1 MLLKSISVTDFR
13 QFKGEQTVNFST
25 SSDKNVT
32 VIMGENGAGK
42 TTFAQAFMWCL
53 YGETDFSDKAVLCKA
68 TAQDMIPNSEK
79 IVRVELKLTH
89 KSVDYVVVR
98 QQVYR
103 KDSAG
108 NIPMPNSAKLTIA
121 YKNKDGQ
128 QEFVLENQKEY
139 KIKEILPKEL
149 SRYFF
154 FDGERIGNMS
164 KEIQSGKSN
173 EFAEAVKSLL
183 GLDSYVASLYHLK
196 GNQRTSKFSVIGS
209 YNEQYDSRSDSRIAE
224 KTNEINAYTEQ
235 INKELSRKSELEER
249 IPTIEEECD
258 KLKILIEENKDSE
271 ELAKKK
277 NILIQNQQKTEE
289 YISGSTKGIMDE
301 FHKYYHNYFSQKLIA
316 EAIDV
321 LASEDKLDKGI
332 PDIHKRTIDYLIKQ
346 GRCICGTPIELD
358 NEAHRELMKLL
369 QFIPPQSLG
378 TMIGAF
384 AKECKTKA
392 QNSVNLYKI
401 VADKLSVLRE
411 KEDYR
416 DNLISEITG
425 IEEKLSKL
433 QSVGAYQAKLSSY
446 NKQLRD
452 ARDEISQIDIRVG
465 GLETQKDRAE
475 TERRNYSLTNE
486 NNKKIELY
494 KAYAEYIYDVLKNDY
509 ATQEAKVRNELE
521 KCINDIFKTIYAGG
535 LSLNID
541 EKYNIQTQVDDFDSF
556 NQGVETST
564 AQSISIIFAFIAGVI
579 KMARHNDENSEML
592 SAEAYPLVM
601 DAPLSAFDKARIQT
615 VCETLPGIAEQ
626 VIIFIKDTDGEIA
639 EKYLSDKIGK
649 NYSFDKKNEF
659 ETYLIER

>member
-1 MLLKSISVTDFR
+1 
-13 QFKGEQTVNFST
+13 
-25 SSDKNVT
+25 
-32 VIMGENGAGK
+32 MGENGAGK

-271 ELAKKK
+271 ELAK

-289 YISGSTKGIMDE
+289 YISG
-301 FHKYYHNYFSQKLIA
+301 
-316 EAIDV
+316 
-321 LASEDKLDKGI
+321 
-332 PDIHKRTIDYLIKQ
+332 
-346 GRCICGTPIELD
+346 
-358 NEAHRELMKLL
+358 
-369 QFIPPQSLG
+369 
-378 TMIGAF
+378 
-384 AKECKTKA
+384 
-392 QNSVNLYKI
+392 
-401 VADKLSVLRE
+401 
-411 KEDYR
+411 
-416 DNLISEITG
+416 
-425 IEEKLSKL
+425 
-433 QSVGAYQAKLSSY
+433 
-446 NKQLRD
+446 
-452 ARDEISQIDIRVG
+452 
-465 GLETQKDRAE
+465 
-475 TERRNYSLTNE
+475 
-486 NNKKIELY
+486 
-494 KAYAEYIYDVLKNDY
+494 
-509 ATQEAKVRNELE
+509 
-521 KCINDIFKTIYAGG
+521 
-535 LSLNID
+535 
-541 EKYNIQTQVDDFDSF
+541 
-556 NQGVETST
+556 
-564 AQSISIIFAFIAGVI
+564 
-579 KMARHNDENSEML
+579 
-592 SAEAYPLVM
+592 
-601 DAPLSAFDKARIQT
+601 
-615 VCETLPGIAEQ
+615 
-626 VIIFIKDTDGEIA
+626 
-639 EKYLSDKIGK
+639 
-649 NYSFDKKNEF
+649 
-659 ETYLIER
+659 

>member
-1 MLLKSISVTDFR
+1 MLLKSISLTDFR

-53 YGETDFSDKAVLCKA
+53 YGETDFSDKAVLCKS
-68 TAQDMIPNSEK
+68 TAQDMIPNSDK
-79 IVRVELKLTH
+79 TVRVELKLTH
-89 KSVDYVVVR
+89 KSVDYVIIR
-98 QQVYR
+98 QQVYH

-108 NIPMPNSAKLTIA
+108 NIPMSNSAKLTIS

-173 EFAEAVKSLL
+173 EFAQAVKSLL
-183 GLDSYVASLYHLK
+183 GLDSYVAALTHLK
-196 GNQRTSKFSVIGS
+196 GNQKISKYSVIGS
-209 YNEQYDSRSDSRIAE
+209 YNEQYDSKSDYRIAE

-235 INKELSRKSELEER
+235 INKAISRKSELEER
-249 IPTIEEECD
+249 IPKIEEECD

-277 NILIQNQQKTEE
+277 NSLIQNQQKAEE
-289 YISGSTKGIMDE
+289 YIAGSTKGIMDE

-316 EAIDV
+316 EAIDE
-321 LASEDKLDKGI
+321 LASADKLDKGI

-392 QNSVNLYKI
+392 QNGVNLYNI
-401 VADKLSVLRE
+401 IADKLSLLRE

-416 DNLISEITG
+416 DNLIAEITA

-433 QSVGAYQAKLSSY
+433 QSVGAYQVKLSNY

-452 ARDEISQIDIRVG
+452 TREEISQIDIRVG
-465 GLETQKDRAE
+465 GLETQKERAE

-509 ATQEAKVRNELE
+509 AIQETKVRKDLE
-521 KCINDIFKTIYAGG
+521 QCINDIFKTIYAGG
-535 LSLNID
+535 LSLSID

-556 NQGVETST
+556 NTGVETST

-579 KMARHNDENSEML
+579 EMARHNDKNNEML
-592 SAEAYPLVM
+592 STEAYPLVM
-601 DAPLSAFDKARIQT
+601 DAPLSAFDKTRIQT

-639 EKYLSDKIGK
+639 EKYLLDKIGK
-649 NYSFDKKNEF
+649 SYSFDKKNEF
-659 ETYLIER
+659 ETYLVER